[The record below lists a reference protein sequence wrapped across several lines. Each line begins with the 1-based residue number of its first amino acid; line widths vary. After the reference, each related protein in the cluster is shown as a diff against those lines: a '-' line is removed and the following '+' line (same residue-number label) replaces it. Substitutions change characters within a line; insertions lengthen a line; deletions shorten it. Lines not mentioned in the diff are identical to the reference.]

1 MFEVCLGPDA
11 WIDIL
16 EIHDAPSLRSL
27 VFKTPMFMWDYP
39 PSSFEIRTIGGSLT
53 KLRLDNVHMDDAF
66 SNMIKSNFP
75 FLEELTLAIKSS
87 SGEILDITSLTLRRL
102 MLIFSPDEEI
112 KSWYLMGRLGAY
124 NSSNLQWPFILQLA
138 NTSMEYNPLYD
149 ADKGFNVMPSSF
161 HDVGDV
167 EFQDNWGRVW
177 VDIGTSDYFTLDVL
191 LNCLTVVFGGQSM
204 GDWEEGM
211 KNPEDG
217 YKSFKI

>member
-1 MFEVCLGPDA
+1 
-11 WIDIL
+11 
-16 EIHDAPSLRSL
+16 
-27 VFKTPMFMWDYP
+27 
-39 PSSFEIRTIGGSLT
+39 
-53 KLRLDNVHMDDAF
+53 
-66 SNMIKSNFP
+66 
-75 FLEELTLAIKSS
+75 
-87 SGEILDITSLTLRRL
+87 
-102 MLIFSPDEEI
+102 
-112 KSWYLMGRLGAY
+112 
-124 NSSNLQWPFILQLA
+124 A

-177 VDIGTSDYFTLDVL
+177 YLGIQQ
-191 LNCLTVVFGGQSM
+191 VVFGGQSM